1 MKDNSSNY
9 ETFMRLLIEEESA
22 VKAYVRRLVPTWHD
36 VEEVVQQTSLIAWKK
51 FDELDDIDRF
61 GGWIMTI
68 ARFESLKY
76 RRSMAR
82 SPLVFSDRLAELLAD
97 ATGEI
102 VAGDADRQQA
112 LEGCLQKLDQ
122 ARRELIL
129 KTHQPGVTIRE
140 YAQQNSRPEEAIYKS
155 VQRLRQKLLMCVKQT
170 LAEQG
175 LS

>member
-1 MKDNSSNY
+1 MNEKSSNY
-9 ETFMRLLIEEESA
+9 ETFVRLLVEEESA
-22 VKAYVRRLVPTWHD
+22 IKAYVRRLVPSWHD
-36 VEEVVQQTSLIAWKK
+36 VEEVVQQTSLVAWKK
-51 FDELDDIDRF
+51 FDELDDISRF

-68 ARFESLKY
+68 ARFESLKH
-76 RRSMAR
+76 RRSLAR
-82 SPLVFSDRLAELLAD
+82 SPLVFSDKLAEQLAD
-97 ATGEI
+97 ATGNI

-129 KTHQPGVTIRE
+129 KLHQPGVTIRE
-140 YAQQNSRPEEAIYKS
+140 YAQQNSRPEQAIYKS

-170 LAEQG
+170 LADQG